1 MVMDRY
7 RRQVSTGGCHCD
19 FINRRRVRKR
29 PRGNGNGMG
38 NVARVAV
45 PAIDRRSLQC
55 LETHFVS
62 PDVYRRD
69 DVAQRQARLAQVVS
83 AQIIPTLLHLHAEVV
98 PEAPPIEHVVEA
110 LAPTSSDIS
119 GLADIVLGNDL
130 EAAVAYV
137 LVLRDRG
144 LSMESLFI
152 ELLEPTARYLGHLWD
167 NDECD
172 FIDVTLGVVRLQ
184 KLLATFND
192 SYMLPGLDMRR
203 HVLLAVTPGDQH
215 DFGATMVK
223 RFLMAAGWSVQ
234 SAFNETAA
242 EIACAARTFWFAVAG
257 LTVGSERSLSALSE
271 TIALIRQ
278 QSLNPAIGVMVG
290 GPIFTANPALAV
302 EVGADGTAASAPTA
316 VLMAQK
322 LFDLMELRSAA

>member
-1 MVMDRY
+1 
-7 RRQVSTGGCHCD
+7 
-19 FINRRRVRKR
+19 
-29 PRGNGNGMG
+29 MG
-38 NVARVAV
+38 KVARVAL
-45 PAIDRRSLQC
+45 PAIDRVGLDS

-62 PDVYRRD
+62 PEVYRRN
-69 DVAQRQARLAQVVS
+69 DVAERQARLAQVVS
-83 AQIIPTLLHLHAEVV
+83 CQIIPQLLRLHTEVV
-98 PEAPPIEHVVEA
+98 PEAPPIEHMVEA
-110 LAPTSSDIS
+110 LAPTSADIS

-130 EAAVAYV
+130 EAALAYV

-172 FIDVTLGVVRLQ
+172 FIDVTLGVARLQ

-192 SYMLPGLDMRR
+192 SYMLPELDVRR

-215 DFGATMVK
+215 YFGATMVE
-223 RFLMAAGWSVQ
+223 RFLTAAGWSVRT
-234 SAFNETAA
+234 AFDKTSA
-242 EIACAARTFWFAVAG
+242 EIARAARTHWFAVGG
-257 LTVGSERSLSALSE
+257 LTVGSKRSLGNLPE
-271 TIALIRQ
+271 TIRLIRQ
-278 QSLNPAIGVMVG
+278 QSLNPAIGIMVG
-290 GPIFTANPALAV
+290 GPVFTENPALAL
-302 EVGADGTAASAPTA
+302 EVGADGTASNAPTA